1 MVASQKRIQ
10 AARLNGARSRG
21 PVTEEGKARSS
32 RNAIRH
38 GLLSDCVV
46 VGSESR
52 DSFQQLLDLHLQ
64 RFAPVDEVEFGMIE
78 EMAAAYWRLRR
89 AWSIET
95 QLLTAGME
103 QRTEPSELARIAGAF
118 SDLAATP
125 QLALLNRYETRLH
138 LMYQRA
144 FHNLLVLRNTSVRN
158 EPKTPNVCNTAPRE
172 LAPPADLSAP
182 SAPHHEDDATLPELQ
197 SGSSAVFSA
206 SPRLRGES
214 SPGQPRANLEDDAP
228 LPISAPSASDPRE
241 DANTPTIPRDPSYAF
256 PPRLGVSAVN
266 SSPAPPR
273 ANPEE
278 DAYPQTSAPSA
289 SDPRE
294 DAGPT

>member
-1 MVASQKRIQ
+1 MMVVSQKRIQ

-21 PVTEEGKARSS
+21 PVTGEGKARSS

-52 DSFQQLLDLHLQ
+52 ESFQQLLDLHLQ
-64 RFAPVDEVEFGMIE
+64 RFAPVDDVEFGMIE

-95 QLLTAGME
+95 QLLASGME

-158 EPKTPNVCNTAPRE
+158 EPKTPNVCNTAPPE
-172 LAPPADLSAP
+172 LPPPADLSAP
-182 SAPHHEDDATLPELQ
+182 SAPHHEDDANIPEIPRPRSQ
-197 SGSSAVFSA
+197 SSTA
-206 SPRLRGES
+206 P
-214 SPGQPRANLEDDAP
+214 PGANPEDDA
-228 LPISAPSASDPRE
+228 
-241 DANTPTIPRDPSYAF
+241 Y
-256 PPRLGVSAVN
+256 
-266 SSPAPPR
+266 SP
-273 ANPEE
+273 
-278 DAYPQTSAPSA
+278 TSAPSA